1 MASKKRH
8 INSEA
13 ELLIAMR
20 ITGYCFPL
28 NETEQRLSLKLQ
40 PEFNAGEISQAI
52 NAEEIWNAEAPRAYT
67 QKGILRELKADNE
80 VAKEWGIAARGNANI
95 SKEIMDKIKN
105 NQARKKD
112 ND

>member
-1 MASKKRH
+1 MANKKRH

-13 ELLIAMR
+13 ELLNAMR

-28 NETEQRLSLKLQ
+28 NATEQRLSLKLQ
-40 PEFNAGEISQAI
+40 PEFNVEETSKAI
-52 NAEEIWNAEAPRAYT
+52 NAEEIWNAEAPRVYK
-67 QKGILRELKADNE
+67 QRGILRELKVDGE